1 MATNKR
7 ESPFHKRSCAT
18 FLSLQGFRD
27 YTCLHQLQ
35 IIWYGT
41 KKGFFINPILWCTQQ
56 TVKHGINL
64 MKPIRSLLVRREM
77 CGSDLQ
83 RTPYTWMRL
92 LILAGRYLSSLSP
105 NLVMKDESF
114 FLTLIIPGP
123 RSPGRDIY
131 IYLQPLMDEW
141 KDLHCWRYPWSLS
154 LFDPKRNPRLI
165 KATASLA
172 VVLILVSSLFLSPI

>member
-35 IIWYGT
+35 FIWYGT

-77 CGSDLQ
+77 CGSDLHPIYMNAA
-83 RTPYTWMRL
+83 TYTCWPVFVFPY
-92 LILAGRYLSSLSP
+92 
-105 NLVMKDESF
+105 NLPPKDESF
-114 FLTLIIPGP
+114 FLALIIPGP